1 MAYFIEET
9 QIRKPLALTMIT
21 MYGILPDIHSG
32 IVNNEIV
39 MDGDKYVIRW
49 WNL

>member
-9 QIRKPLALTMIT
+9 KAHKPLALTMVT
-21 MYGILPDIHSG
+21 TYGVLPGIHSG

-39 MDGDKYVIRW
+39 MDD
-49 WNL
+49 LFED